1 MGEDAAAT
9 GLDAADT
16 PDEGGT
22 SEEGLLRKRRPRP
35 RRWNELSMAPWRQ
48 SGVRGT
54 EHKCFIAIANFT
66 YCMSNDFP
74 VLTCLRP
81 CSIIRKY
88 YHNT

>member
-1 MGEDAAAT
+1 MRGHTSRVTRRTVGEDAAAT

-16 PDEGGT
+16 PDEGA

-54 EHKCFIAIANFT
+54 EHKWL
-66 YCMSNDFP
+66 YCDCKLYLLH
-74 VLTCLRP
+74 V
-81 CSIIRKY
+81 
-88 YHNT
+88 